1 MAGPE
6 PRAVATGSTRSGS
19 EGAPQGFP
27 RYRFGSTRS
36 LPLAVLGVALALGAH
51 ALQAAGPLRL
61 GTDSIDYLAMAAS
74 AVDGRGFTLDG
85 EVSPRPIG
93 YPAVVAALEWAGLA
107 APWALVLLNCA
118 CLALGLWAAAAVLR
132 RALGLGPRAAAIA
145 CLVSL
150 LSFVAVKHS
159 AQPLSD
165 VPFLFVAAAC
175 LLLATRAEQQTGWA
189 RWRLLGA
196 AVLAAAAGMA
206 LRKVGIMLV
215 PALAWVAATDPG
227 VRALVGRAAR
237 GRALA
242 AAVVAAVVA
251 AVLLAAALS
260 RTVYFGS
267 ALEEYDGRDALA
279 TAAYILD
286 ARTREWGELVT
297 NVPKS
302 RVPAAL
308 APVARAA
315 GLAGLAVVLAG
326 LASRRRELRALDVFV
341 AAYLLL
347 LFVWP
352 FEDPRFW
359 LPVLPYLAG
368 YGAVAVERAAP
379 RLRARRLVAAWL
391 VLFAA
396 AGVGA
401 LAYSTR
407 LTLSGASFPDRYGD
421 GTLTRTYRLAYGLP
435 DPGDGVV
442 VDRALAVL
450 RRYDPRAGRRET
462 RSRPQ

>member
-1 MAGPE
+1 VWSA
-6 PRAVATGSTRSGS
+6 AA
-19 EGAPQGFP
+19 
-27 RYRFGSTRS
+27 
-36 LPLAVLGVALALGAH
+36 LLALGAH

-61 GTDSIDYLAMAAS
+61 ENDSIDYLAMAAS
-74 AVDGRGFTLDG
+74 AADGHGFTLDG
-85 EVSPRPIG
+85 EVSRRPIG

-107 APWALVLLNCA
+107 APWAFVLLNCA

-132 RALGLGPRAAAIA
+132 RALGLGPRAAAVA
-145 CLVSL
+145 CLVTL

-159 AQPLSD
+159 ALPSSD
-165 VPFLFVAAAC
+165 VPFLCAAAAC

-206 LRKVGIMLV
+206 LRKVGITLV
-215 PALAWVAATDPG
+215 PALAWAVATDPG
-227 VRALVGRAAR
+227 VRAIAGRAAR
-237 GRALA
+237 ARVLAGSLVA
-242 AAVVAAVVA
+242 AALVA

-267 ALEEYDGRDALA
+267 ALDKYVGRDAPA
-279 TAAYILD
+279 TAVGILD

-302 RVPAAL
+302 RLPASL
-308 APVARAA
+308 APVARVA

-326 LASRRRELRALDVFV
+326 LASRRRELRAVDAFV
-341 AAYLLL
+341 AAYVLL

-379 RLRARRLVAAWL
+379 RLRARRLAAAWL
-391 VLFAA
+391 VLFAS
-396 AGVGA
+396 AGAGA

-421 GTLTRTYRLAYGLP
+421 GTLMRTYRLAYGLP
-435 DPGDGVV
+435 DPGDGIV

-450 RRYDPRAGRRET
+450 RRYDPRTAR
-462 RSRPQ
+462 